1 MTRKTNYQEERERQT
16 KKNNIGMS
24 KLTEKQLQSIKK
36 THETLSTTLDM
47 LRECQDMYL
56 SDIRQVVG
64 LINILDKCY
73 WQLNN
78 NFNLDN

>member
-1 MTRKTNYQEERERQT
+1 MTKKTNYQEERERQT

-36 THETLSTTLDM
+36 THETLSNALDM

-56 SDIRQVVG
+56 SDIRE
-64 LINILDKCY
+64 LDNCY

-78 NFNLDN
+78 NFNLDNDE

>member
-36 THETLSTTLDM
+36 THETLSNALDM
-47 LRECQDMYL
+47 LGECQDLYL
-56 SDIRQVVG
+56 SDIRE
-64 LINILDKCY
+64 LDNCY
-73 WQLNN
+73 WQLNH